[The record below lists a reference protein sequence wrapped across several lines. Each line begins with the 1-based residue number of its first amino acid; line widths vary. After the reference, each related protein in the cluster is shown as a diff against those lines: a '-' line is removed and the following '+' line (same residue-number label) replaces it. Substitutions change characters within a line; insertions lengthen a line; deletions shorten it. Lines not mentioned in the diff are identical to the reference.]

1 MNLLLTNSQPH
12 GMADES
18 QPGPRAS
25 QLLAVPASGAPV
37 NFDAPAGGRAAK
49 RSAVADYFDLD
60 ESAFDAAEAALDQ
73 VTSHQSPVT
82 NLDLSGKDR
91 HAESGVVRPGP
102 DGGDAPFQPGA
113 QHKPEADRVAL
124 IRHADLRTNDNKTT
138 GNTAVAKTLPSGPSA
153 EAVVAE
159 PGAVASSS
167 SALISGD
174 KWQVTGDRNQREGD
188 LRSAEATAAVLRAFE
203 QLMADGHH
211 SLRTA
216 ARELGRPTSMFS
228 GDTSALARFR
238 REGIAGL
245 LRNPQSAIR
254 NPQFQVPAWFVPAA
268 KFFYLLSNRVRN
280 GGSVPEAIRR
290 TISLPVLPTGWT
302 NAHKARFLK
311 AIGQT
316 GTVPSCP
323 DELRA
328 LILARQDAG
337 QPLVPERLARQIAV
351 NASVVQL
358 FRSPRA
364 WSLDNQSAPGSQRRY
379 FDKETCQREIML
391 PGDWFGGDDATPGI
405 AVCVPCTAVITP
417 CSQKFGVLLGRFQWL
432 AFHDARTDKILG
444 WDYVVRPRGSYRA
457 EDILNGMG
465 TVVRTHGVPRKG
477 WQFEGGTFNS
487 KLVRQAIEALKGEHW
502 RTYSPHQKAIESVF
516 NRVWSRLAVQF
527 PHADMGRYRSENE
540 ANCRIYELCKK
551 GGQDPRK
558 YFPTIELIV
567 SVFDEEVKAH
577 NAKRIFSE
585 QYGQWVPDEFFTQAT
600 TEHKLRE
607 FSNDSMGW
615 IFAPFAVERV
625 VNKMIVKCRVP
636 MFEDFSVP
644 FEFNAPWMP
653 LYDGK
658 RVRIHF
664 NPREPKCTAKV
675 ILLENCGTAKAGDIL
690 GDAPLIGETSGHIR
704 LVMSWADD
712 NQRAGYIARQKTN
725 NFMRR
730 MSRGIG
736 ANGRVT
742 YASDEQRDGIAGV
755 AKVESLRTATTTNLE
770 PVAETNSAA
779 PRTPAQPLSDRAE
792 RDAQRA
798 VRRAELERLESETA
812 EHRY

>member
-1 MNLLLTNSQPH
+1 MNLLTDNSPALAAH
-12 GMADES
+12 DES
-18 QPGPRAS
+18 TTAARAS
-25 QLLAVPASGAPV
+25 QLPAAPASGAPV

-60 ESAFDAAEAALDQ
+60 ESAFDAAEAALDP
-73 VTSHQSPVT
+73 VASHESPVT
-82 NLDLSGKDR
+82 NLDLSGKYR
-91 HAESGVVRPGP
+91 HAESGVADSGP
-102 DGGDAPFQPGA
+102 DGGDAPFQPA
-113 QHKPEADRVAL
+113 PQHRPVDGRVAL
-124 IRHADLRTNDNKTT
+124 TVPSSGPDETSATCNAVSSPAPALSRESDLR
-138 GNTAVAKTLPSGPSA
+138 A
-153 EAVVAE
+153 
-159 PGAVASSS
+159 
-167 SALISGD
+167 
-174 KWQVTGDRNQREGD
+174 
-188 LRSAEATAAVLRAFE
+188 AEATAAVLRAFD

-216 ARELGRPTSMFS
+216 ARELGRPASMFS

-245 LRNPQSAIR
+245 LPQRGTVSANIR
-254 NPQFQVPAWFVPAA
+254 FEVPAWFVPAA

-432 AFHDARTDKILG
+432 AFPDARTDKLLG

-487 KLVRQAIEALKGEHW
+487 KLVRQAIEALKCEHW

-516 NRVWSRLAVQF
+516 NRVWTRIAVQF

-567 SVFDEEVKAH
+567 AVFDEEVKAH

-600 TEHKLRE
+600 SEAPLRG

-675 ILLENCGTAKAGDIL
+675 ILLDNCGTAKAGDIL
-690 GDAPLIGETSGHIR
+690 GDAQLIGETSGHIR

-712 NQRAGYIARQKTN
+712 NQRAGYVARQKTN

-755 AKVESLRTATTTNLE
+755 AKVEQ
-770 PVAETNSAA
+770 VA
-779 PRTPAQPLSDRAE
+779 PAGHQSEKTENNQSEESRLVAVRQD
-792 RDAQRA
+792 RDAVRA
-798 VRRAELERLESETA
+798 ARRAELERLENETA